1 MMLNKMTYMILFLLG
16 GTVWIADAQYTFKC
30 GGTIY
35 VCGKK
40 ITKDTM
46 CVPGKYITEVV
57 TLKSTACKP
66 MIDAVKAFK
75 TAIFTTNKYK
85 CPNGRTLS
93 HYVKY
98 NSLGKN
104 GKKYDKH
111 GSAACKGAHCG
122 GDPHFLTYE
131 GTGYTYHGQCD
142 LVMARS
148 ADINDSGLKL
158 DIHARTS
165 IIADWSFISEAAVRI
180 GDDILEVSSKGE
192 HFLNGNS
199 NLTFPFTLGGRYM
212 VNQTVKEVFP
222 GMFRTD
228 TLIDLEVQGDENDD
242 GTDVIRISAFKGLL
256 SITVDDMLAD
266 TYGML
271 GIHCKEGMIG
281 LDLTNVLTDPNQM
294 GIEWQVRSD
303 EPKLF
308 RDQNREPQFPTQCIL
323 PKVSTQR
330 KLRANSLENQEMRRV
345 AKHACADVDDDQM
358 REFCIHDIMLTGDS
372 DLSHMYNEQ

>member
-1 MMLNKMTYMILFLLG
+1 MFNRITYLILLG
-16 GTVWIADAQYTFKC
+16 LISVAQGQYTFKC

-57 TLKSTACKP
+57 TGSSKVCKP
-66 MIDAVKAFK
+66 MMAAVKTFK
-75 TAIFTTNKYK
+75 TSIFTTNKFK
-85 CPNGRTLS
+85 CPNGRTMS

-148 ADINDSGLKL
+148 ADINDSGLRL

-165 IIADWSFISEAAVRI
+165 ITADWSYISEAAVRI
-180 GDDILEVSSKGE
+180 GDDVLEVDSHGA
-192 HFLNGNS
+192 HYLNGQS
-199 NLTFPFTLGGRYM
+199 NITFPFALGGRYM

-222 GMFRTD
+222 GMYRTD

-242 GTDVIRISAFKGLL
+242 GTDVIRISGFKGLL
-256 SITVDDMLAD
+256 SITVDAMLQD

-271 GIHCKEGMIG
+271 GIHGKEGMIG
-281 LDLTNVLTDPNQM
+281 RDLTTVLTDPNQM
-294 GIEWQVRSD
+294 GIEWQVRDD

-308 RDQNREPQFPTQCIL
+308 RDSNRAPQFPTQCIV
-323 PKVSTQR
+323 PKTSAQR
-330 KLRANSLENQEMRRV
+330 RLRSNADNEEMRRA
-345 AKHACADVDDDQM
+345 AKQACADVDDDQM

-372 DLSHMYNEQ
+372 DLSLMYNERS

>member
-1 MMLNKMTYMILFLLG
+1 MLLLAG
-16 GTVWIADAQYTFKC
+16 SASIADAQYTFKC
-30 GGTIY
+30 GSTIY

-46 CVPGKYITEVV
+46 CVPGKYITSVETPSSKV
-57 TLKSTACKP
+57 CKP
-66 MIDAVKAFK
+66 MVAAVKAFK
-75 TAIFTTNKYK
+75 TSIFTTNKYK

-148 ADINDSGLKL
+148 ANINDSGLRL

-165 IIADWSFISEAAVRI
+165 IIADWSYISHAAVRI
-180 GDDILEVSSKGE
+180 GDDVLEVNAEGE
-192 HFLNGNS
+192 HFLNGADNV
-199 NLTFPFTLGGRYM
+199 TFPFKMGGRYM

-222 GMFRTD
+222 GMFRKD

-242 GTDVIRISAFKGLL
+242 GTDVIRISGFKGLL
-256 SITVDDMLAD
+256 SVTVDAMLPD

-271 GIHCKEGMIG
+271 GIHGKEGMIG
-281 LDLTNVLTDPNQM
+281 RDLSTVLTDPNQM
-294 GIEWQVRSD
+294 GNEWQVRNY

-308 RDQNREPQFPTQCIL
+308 RDQTRKPQFPTQCVL
-323 PKVSTQR
+323 PKTSTQR
-330 KLRANSLENQEMRRV
+330 RLRAQGLGNEEMRHK
-345 AKHACADVDDDQM
+345 AIEACADVDDDQM

-372 DLSHMYNEQ
+372 DLSLIYDEH